1 MSEKLPK
8 MPEPAVM
15 CDCGG
20 NYYTA
25 SQVLSLQR
33 ETLMRAME
41 VAAKELE
48 RLASIVSGP
57 HESDGEYALLNRC
70 AAAIRALPM
79 PEGGE

>member
-33 ETLMRAME
+33 ETSSVAPGWHRA
-41 VAAKELE
+41 K
-48 RLASIVSGP
+48 
-57 HESDGEYALLNRC
+57 
-70 AAAIRALPM
+70 
-79 PEGGE
+79 